1 MNRNSTR
8 HSSVSSSLKTLFFFF
23 LRLAIR
29 MVKQINLNLTTP
41 CLTLFDRPLA
51 WLPSRRQHFEFMPAL
66 RPLGILSVQR
76 ASRCLEHLMTKIA
89 LPGLILVTMQRKV
102 VNQAEIKKLSHL
114 TPFVR
119 VSLLQSKRSKPPRRT
134 GWLPRK
140 GPLPARP
147 LPKSA
152 WKKKLQIPRRIPW
165 RRGSMSCSLWNWCA

>member
-1 MNRNSTR
+1 MNKNSTR

-29 MVKQINLNLTTP
+29 TVKQINLNLTTP
-41 CLTLFDRPLA
+41 CLTLFRQRLLGLITLA
-51 WLPSRRQHFEFMPAL
+51 SAATFEFMPAL
-66 RPLGILSVQR
+66 ATVGICQCSELVD
-76 ASRCLEHLMTKIA
+76 AVEHLMTKIA

-134 GWLPRK
+134 G
-140 GPLPARP
+140 
-147 LPKSA
+147 
-152 WKKKLQIPRRIPW
+152 
-165 RRGSMSCSLWNWCA
+165 